1 MHSPTTTIKLNTSVS
16 QLLDATP
23 INFKNDCL
31 QEIGTCWYKFS
42 KSANSE
48 SLPTAR
54 IISESSDFSS
64 PYVSGISI
72 YSPPTFN
79 GLIQNLTVTLRG
91 LPDNSLHSEQKDFL
105 YSIISELLKGGWRRY
120 LYPSDPRISGQEGR
134 RLPSGEDV
142 LGSTVMSHPWFD
154 PSENMTLEQWL
165 SITNTYEWYFVDNN
179 DNHLL
184 LKVWKSNDER
194 SPKTRGTYLITLEFD
209 SEESFWRKSFKQK
222 DKENWINLLPKTIQR
237 FEEDRSLLENKA
249 EAIGIAIDQGY
260 RPPAIRA
267 LQK

>member
-1 MHSPTTTIKLNTSVS
+1 
-16 QLLDATP
+16 
-23 INFKNDCL
+23 
-31 QEIGTCWYKFS
+31 
-42 KSANSE
+42 
-48 SLPTAR
+48 
-54 IISESSDFSS
+54 
-64 PYVSGISI
+64 
-72 YSPPTFN
+72 
-79 GLIQNLTVTLRG
+79 
-91 LPDNSLHSEQKDFL
+91 
-105 YSIISELLKGGWRRY
+105 
-120 LYPSDPRISGQEGR
+120 
-134 RLPSGEDV
+134 
-142 LGSTVMSHPWFD
+142 MSHPWFD